1 LRSSRRVYL
10 VLRRNWL
17 RREEERSVAKD
28 LEMGFLE
35 EVTG

>member
-1 LRSSRRVYL
+1 L

-28 LEMGFLE
+28 REIGFLE